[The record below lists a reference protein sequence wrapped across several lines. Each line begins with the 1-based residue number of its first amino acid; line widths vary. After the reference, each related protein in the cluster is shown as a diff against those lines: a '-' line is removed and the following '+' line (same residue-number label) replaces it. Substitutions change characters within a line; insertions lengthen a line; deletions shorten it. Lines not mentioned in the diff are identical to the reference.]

1 MHNKINVA
9 ALQSD
14 SASLLGCSTATL
26 RQRVEPRHRKLNLG
40 ITSKPTRVRMRDLAG
55 VRLAPSSDTK
65 LKPMKNKNRKLSVRA
80 VLQPAQE
87 LRLLTMYEKKKN
99 WL

>member
-40 ITSKPTRVRMRDLAG
+40 ITNKPTRVRMRDLAG
-55 VRLAPSSDTK
+55 VRLAPSSGTK
-65 LKPMKNKNRKLSVRA
+65 LKPIKNKNRKTFGSSGIAACARTTALNNV
-80 VLQPAQE
+80 
-87 LRLLTMYEKKKN
+87 
-99 WL
+99 